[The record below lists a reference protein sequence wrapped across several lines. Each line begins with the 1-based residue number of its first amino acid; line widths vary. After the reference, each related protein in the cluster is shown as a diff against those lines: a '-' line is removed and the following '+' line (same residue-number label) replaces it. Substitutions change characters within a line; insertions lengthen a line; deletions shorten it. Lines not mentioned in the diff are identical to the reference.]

1 MNVRAG
7 VLFLSATMAATVS
20 AQAPNCGAQAVVS
33 EPTPVDSAYP
43 PALQSP
49 WILSAGARMNA
60 VLYVAQGRG
69 PHPTV
74 LLLHG
79 FPGYERNADLAQAV
93 RRAGFNV
100 LLFHP
105 RGAWGSEGTYSN
117 SHVMEDVAAALA
129 WLRRPVAVDSYR
141 VDRRR
146 LVLVGHSGGGFHA
159 LHAAAIDDSIRSV
172 AALAPVDI
180 GRRGGALK
188 DSAAF
193 EGAVHQRQSLL
204 GPIHTVSARGLIQEL
219 ADHATEWQLE
229 RLAPGL
235 ARKRMLLIAATHDAE
250 VPLSEVYKPF
260 TAALREQGATGLTT
274 RLLDSDHAFSNSRL
288 ELARIVITWLCAD
301 PAAAPP

>member
-1 MNVRAG
+1 
-7 VLFLSATMAATVS
+7 
-20 AQAPNCGAQAVVS
+20 
-33 EPTPVDSAYP
+33 
-43 PALQSP
+43 
-49 WILSAGARMNA
+49 MNA

-117 SHVMEDVAAALA
+117 THVMEDVAATLA
-129 WLRRPVAVDSYR
+129 WLRRPAAADSYR
-141 VDRRR
+141 VDPGR
-146 LVLVGHSGGGFHA
+146 LILVGHSGGGFHA
-159 LHAAAIDDSIRSV
+159 LHAAATDDGVHSV
-172 AALAPVDI
+172 AALAPVDM

-193 EGAVHQRQSLL
+193 AAGVDRRESLL
-204 GPIHTVSARGLIQEL
+204 GPIHAVSARALIQEL

-229 RLAPGL
+229 RLVPVL
-235 ARKRMLLIAATHDAE
+235 ARKRVLLIAATHDGD
-250 VPLSEVYKPF
+250 VPLSEVYGPF

-288 ELARIVITWLCAD
+288 ELARIVIMWLCAD
-301 PAAAPP
+301 PIAAHP